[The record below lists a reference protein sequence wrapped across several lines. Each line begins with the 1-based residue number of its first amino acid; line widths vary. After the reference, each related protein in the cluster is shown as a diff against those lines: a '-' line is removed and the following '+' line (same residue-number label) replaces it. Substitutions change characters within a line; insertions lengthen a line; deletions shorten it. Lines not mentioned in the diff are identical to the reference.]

1 MGCGA
6 EPREENFSVFGANL
20 NIFEGASAQ
29 TTYNKI
35 DRPLPKK
42 LKESSV
48 SLGPRSRNS
57 QGLTCQH
64 NFCVYRSQFLHEV
77 PNAALGPIGPAPAG
91 PASWHG

>member
-48 SLGPRSRNS
+48 SRSPQQEQPRPHVPTQSLRVS
-57 QGLTCQH
+57 Q
-64 NFCVYRSQFLHEV
+64 SIS
-77 PNAALGPIGPAPAG
+77 A
-91 PASWHG
+91 